1 MPLNPPES
9 CPISKSWLKKPAFY
23 GRAISSQLML
33 KPINP
38 YFLSYKKGR
47 LKPYINQVSDD
58 LFNLIRQPQNIFFM
72 AF

>member
-1 MPLNPPES
+1 MGAPFHPNS
-9 CPISKSWLKKPAFY
+9 CSNQSIPIFFHA
-23 GRAISSQLML
+23 
-33 KPINP
+33 
-38 YFLSYKKGR
+38 KKGR

>member
-1 MPLNPPES
+1 
-9 CPISKSWLKKPAFY
+9 
-23 GRAISSQLML
+23 ML

-58 LFNLIRQPQNIFFM
+58 LFNLIRQLQNIFFM

>member
-1 MPLNPPES
+1 
-9 CPISKSWLKKPAFY
+9 
-23 GRAISSQLML
+23 ML

-38 YFLSYKKGR
+38 YFLSCKKGR